1 MELCTGQL
9 AEAVIVAR
17 THANFYQ
24 APSSVLLRVPVISCT
39 HVFTDSS
46 YTAGVLALLSA
57 SILGVTEG
65 ETAYDQKCTWCGC
78 EFTARLSKN
87 GNFLV
92 YVKGLYS
99 CGDSVVKVSHAV

>member
-1 MELCTGQL
+1 MEG
-9 AEAVIVAR
+9 VIVVY
-17 THANFYQ
+17 THATFYQ
-24 APSSVLLRVPVISCT
+24 APSSVLLRVAVMSCT

-46 YTAGVLALLSA
+46 CTAGVLALLFA

-78 EFTARLSKN
+78 EFTARLSKS

-92 YVKGLYS
+92 YVKRAINYC
-99 CGDSVVKVSHAV
+99 CGDHVVKVSCAV

>member
-1 MELCTGQL
+1 MELCAGQV
-9 AEAVIVAR
+9 EAVIVAC

-24 APSSVLLRVPVISCT
+24 APSSVLLHVPVMSCT
-39 HVFTDSS
+39 HFSTDSS

-78 EFTARLSKN
+78 EFTARQSKS
-87 GNFLV
+87 GNFLA
-92 YVKGLYS
+92 YVKR
-99 CGDSVVKVSHAV
+99 AI

>member
-1 MELCTGQL
+1 MELCTGQV
-9 AEAVIVAR
+9 EAVIVAC

-24 APSSVLLRVPVISCT
+24 APSSALLRVPVMSCT
-39 HVFTDSS
+39 HFFTDSS

-78 EFTARLSKN
+78 EFTARPSKS
-87 GNFLV
+87 GNFLA
-92 YVKGLYS
+92 YVKRTMYI
-99 CGDSVVKVSHAV
+99 AVGTVL